1 MPRTAHRAVG
11 TNVTDENQLESGN
24 CIDVCVC
31 VCVSGVFLGDVS
43 RLLGREPSKGCQR
56 SCHVL
61 QGREAHH
68 LDRRCD
74 ANKLQSYHTITDTVG
89 TSCLSL

>member
-31 VCVSGVFLGDVS
+31 VCVCQACFLVMLADCSGENRARAANARAMCCKGGKHIIWTGDVMPTNY
-43 RLLGREPSKGCQR
+43 R
-56 SCHVL
+56 
-61 QGREAHH
+61 A
-68 LDRRCD
+68 
-74 ANKLQSYHTITDTVG
+74 ITP
-89 TSCLSL
+89 